1 MNNTNDIYEISRV
14 PVDLTVGAFVVH
26 DSNLFK
32 ISEILDFESIIAVC
46 TQTGRSSHIR
56 IKELKPIETD
66 NALSQDLDEISD
78 PDWQIAQK
86 RYSIIKPLLD
96 DPFYGR
102 KEVEAIGKSHNVNT
116 STIYRWIEKYTRHN
130 NTTALVPKKR
140 GTRNGSKKLSPEKES
155 LINEVIESYYLN
167 VQRNSVQAT
176 VFEIQ
181 RLSHER
187 GITSPSP
194 TAIRKRISRI
204 PERDVL
210 WRRGQK
216 EKAKNKFDPTAGK
229 FPNADYPLAVVQ
241 IDHTPA
247 DIIVVDDTYRLP
259 LGRPWITIAMDI
271 YSRMVV
277 GYYLSFDAP
286 SETSLAMCTAQM
298 VLPKDEWLTVHNV
311 SSDWPVWGI
320 PNTVHVDNGADFR
333 SNNFQKSCEAYNIN
347 LEYRPV
353 RVPRY
358 GGHVERLLGTILNE
372 IHKLP
377 GTTFSNIKE
386 KDSYD
391 SDKHSALTKSELEEW
406 LVNYICRVYHQ
417 KTHSSLKISPIQKW
431 ELGILGDIQTP
442 GIGMQPRHAEGQTLL
457 LDFLPSFSRTVQ
469 TFGVRIDG
477 IFYYSDVLRSWIN
490 VSDEKTKQKMKFI
503 FRRDPRDISCLWFFD
518 PDVKHYFKIPYADQ
532 TLPSMSIWEL
542 EQAKKR
548 LKEQGISTK
557 NEPAI
562 FQALTEMREL
572 IKNSAKKT
580 KIARKQLQ
588 KQKENA
594 KKITPVINK
603 PLELPL
609 KEYNTEL
616 SELLTDIDNYTDI
629 E

>member
-1 MNNTNDIYEISRV
+1 MNSINDVYEISRV

-26 DSNLFK
+26 DSNIFK
-32 ISEILDFESIIAVC
+32 ISEILDFESIIGVC
-46 TQTGRSSHIR
+46 TQTGRSSHLR
-56 IKELKPIETD
+56 IKELKPLETD
-66 NALSQDLDEISD
+66 NVLSQDLDEISD

-102 KEVEAIGKSHNVNT
+102 REVEGIGKTHNVNT
-116 STIYRWIEKYTRHN
+116 STIYRWIEKYTRQN

-140 GTRNGSKKLSPEKES
+140 GIRNGAKKLPPEKES
-155 LINEVIESYYLN
+155 LINEVIENYYLT

-187 GITSPSP
+187 GITPPSP

-298 VLPKDEWLTVHNV
+298 VLPKDEWLTLHNV

-320 PNTVHVDNGADFR
+320 PNTVHVDNGSDFR
-333 SNNFQKSCEAYNIN
+333 SNNFQKSCETYNIN

-386 KDSYD
+386 RDSYD

-417 KTHSSLKISPIQKW
+417 KTHSSLKISPIKKW
-431 ELGILGDIQTP
+431 ELGILGDLQAP

-490 VSDEKTKQKMKFI
+490 ISDEKTKQKMKFI

-518 PDVKHYFKIPYADQ
+518 PEIKHYFKIPYADQ

-548 LKEQGISTK
+548 LKEQGINTT

-594 KKITPVINK
+594 KKITPVIK
-603 PLELPL
+603 KSQELPPT
-609 KEYNTEL
+609 EYNTDL
-616 SELLTDIDNYTDI
+616 SELLTNIDNYTDI